1 MMMDKQDFLFVYDKK
16 LRNRI
21 IDSGEKYITTAHA
34 VSSLKRFWLFYKSE
48 NVVSIADEY
57 LEEKE
62 TENVA
67 I

>member
-1 MMMDKQDFLFVYDKK
+1 MDKQDFLFVYDKE

-21 IDSGEKYITTAHA
+21 IDSGEKYIATAHA

-62 TENVA
+62 MEKAA

>member
-1 MMMDKQDFLFVYDKK
+1 MIMNKQDFLFVYDKE

-62 TENVA
+62 MEKVA